1 MDEQRG
7 APAYE
12 PGANPGD
19 QPVDAVSH
27 REAPSYEPT
36 GVDAVDRV
44 LADVAAVVGS
54 PLGEHVR
61 VFEQAH
67 EQLRRAL
74 DAQPTPSGRPDDE
87 QGS

>member
-7 APAYE
+7 AQAYE
-12 PGANPGD
+12 PGANAGD
-19 QPVDAVSH
+19 ERVAVAH
-27 REAPSYEPT
+27 REAPTYEPT

-44 LADVAAVVGS
+44 LADVAAAVGS
-54 PLGEHVR
+54 PLNEHVR

-74 DAQPTPSGRPDDE
+74 DAQPPSARHPDDE

>member
-7 APAYE
+7 AAAYE
-12 PGANPGD
+12 PGANAPDERVEGG
-19 QPVDAVSH
+19 AH
-27 REAPSYEPT
+27 REAPTYEPT

-44 LADVAAVVGS
+44 LGDVAAVVGS
-54 PLGEHVR
+54 PLSEHVR

-74 DAQPTPSGRPDDE
+74 DAQPDSAGQPDHE